1 MRRTF
6 VNADGDTKPM
16 IWDPGLLSEQQMLIA
31 SFLQDMEPEQLEKEL
46 AEMSEHE
53 RNGVRRWL

>member
-6 VNADGDTKPM
+6 VNAAGETKPM
-16 IWDPGLLSEQQMLIA
+16 VWDPGLLSEQQMLIA
-31 SFLQDMEPEQLEKEL
+31 SFLQDLEPEQLEKEL